1 MNTYIAIFLFLIILI
16 ALYQVYYYVNPKLL
30 VDSSVIKLNESS
42 KLDEYSQ
49 KEILLEETEDPS
61 GVRYYYDGWVRINHI
76 SNNDKNL
83 ILFKRGHD
91 FVVSLKGHELS
102 IVDLKAATNIT
113 ATEGTWT
120 DPSFT
125 LITNITTN
133 LPFQRWVYFCIN
145 VEGNQMDAYLNGKL
159 TNSVKGKDI
168 TDKGNSP
175 ATLDFTTYATA
186 ESKIRVGNK
195 YTTGS
200 LARFRREPGNM
211 DAQSVWNTFMLGPGV
226 NDSGD
231 DNNPEYH
238 AKISLLRNNK
248 PRRAFHFF

>member
-30 VDSSVIKLNESS
+30 VDSSVIKLNQSS

-49 KEILLEETEDPS
+49 KDIPLEETEDPS

-83 ILFKRGHD
+83 ILFNRGHN
-91 FVVSLKGHELS
+91 FVVSLKGHQLS
-102 IVDLKAATNIT
+102 IVDLKAATNIDL
-113 ATEGTWT
+113 TEGTWA

-125 LITNITTN
+125 LITNIATN

-168 TDKGNSP
+168 SDNSIP
-175 ATLDFTTYATA
+175 TTTLDFTTYSTA
-186 ESKIRVGNK
+186 EPKIKVGNK

-226 NDSGD
+226 NDNGD

-248 PRRAFHFF
+248 PRRTFNFF